1 MRTTK
6 ISITLIALAIIL
18 APAVALAQGNAKEI
32 MAKPAAEL
40 IEILKNPNSTTFEKA
55 KACQR
60 LAIVGTKDAIPALA
74 ALLPDEKLNVYART
88 ALENIPG
95 PEVDVALREAAKT
108 LKGRSLVGVI
118 DSIGQRRDAKAAE
131 LLATYLED
139 KDPAVASAA
148 VGAIGRIGV
157 RDATQGVWEAI
168 HNDTPIKMAAA
179 DALLNWI
186 ELFAANVEKQAEKEN
201 DWRQMEEV
209 VYLYAVVAGVNLD
222 YLHDH
227 PKYIKVAGLRGMF
240 SIMPKCKRV
249 SYLGTAVRELLIQVR
264 SPDVEYFNV
273 GLEIARWFPGVKM
286 TDALVGE
293 LEKLPA
299 ERRALL
305 LQAIADRKDRPPLDV
320 IVRESKIESEA
331 VRKAAVYALT
341 QRADADAANVLIDIA
356 LGEGAVAVAAKDGLI
371 KIPGKGIDATIIE
384 KYASANGHTKAVLLD
399 LFGDRGRTTALPTVR
414 KALDDSEQPVRLAA
428 LNAAAKLI
436 DVADLDLLIGRMLA
450 SDKPKEETTAAR
462 SALDIAVLRMGDR
475 DATAARLAA
484 HIDSAKAEQQS
495 LLFDLLRKVSGKKAL
510 EEVVARTKSKDSAQK
525 NYATRVL
532 GQWVNADA
540 GPALLDIA
548 KNDSEKKYQI
558 RALRGYI
565 RIARQLQIPWWK
577 KSDAPAVKLKM
588 YDEAMAVAQRVN
600 EKLLALD
607 ILTRIPSAE
616 TLNRAVACLDDPALK
631 EKAASTA
638 VSIAGKEIGRN
649 PKAVAKAMRKVIDA
663 KPEAKTADTARQLL
677 ERAGG

>member
-1 MRTTK
+1 MRTTRRFLTA
-6 ISITLIALAIIL
+6 ISLAIIL

-60 LAIVGTKDAIPALA
+60 LAIVGTKDAIPALV

-95 PEVDVALREAAKT
+95 PESLAALREATKT
-108 LKGRSLVGVI
+108 LRGRPLVGVI
-118 DSIGQRRDAKAAE
+118 DSIGQLRDAEAIEILVAFIK
-131 LLATYLED
+131 D
-139 KDPAVASAA
+139 KDLNVASTAA
-148 VGAIGRIGV
+148 NALGKIGTPATGMILMRLADQKSQISNCIADACLANAGRLAINGDEPLII
-157 RDATQGVWEAI
+157 ALSFAI
-168 HNDTPIKMAAA
+168 LCEKEKPKSGEIIFDKTIYPKHIRAAA
-179 DALLNWI
+179 
-186 ELFAANVEKQAEKEN
+186 
-201 DWRQMEEV
+201 
-209 VYLYAVVAGVNLD
+209 
-222 YLHDH
+222 LH
-227 PKYIKVAGLRGMF
+227 GMF
-240 SIMPKCKRV
+240 RLFGGFGLPGHI
-249 SYLGTAVRELLIQVR
+249 REQIHSSDKVF
-264 SPDVEYFNV
+264 FNV
-273 GLEIARWFPGVKM
+273 GLTIARELRELKGDKY
-286 TDALVGE
+286 TELLVGE
-293 LEKLPA
+293 LDKLPA

-305 LQAIADRKDRPPLDV
+305 LLAIADRKDRPALDV
-320 IVRESKIESEA
+320 IVKESKNESEA

-371 KIPGKGIDATIIE
+371 KIPGKGIDATIVE
-384 KYASANGHTKAVLLD
+384 KYASADGHTKAVLLD
-399 LFGDRGRTTALPTVR
+399 LFGDRGITTALPTVR

-450 SDKPKEETTAAR
+450 SDKSKEETTAAR

-484 HIDSAKAEQQS
+484 HIDAAPAEQQS
-495 LLFDLLRKVSGKKAL
+495 YLFDLLRKVSGKKAL
-510 EEVVARTKSKDSAQK
+510 KEVVARTKSKDPAQK
-525 NYATRVL
+525 NSATRVL
-532 GQWVNADA
+532 GEWVNADA
-540 GPALLDIA
+540 GPVLLDIA
-548 KNDSEKKYQI
+548 KNDPEKKYQI

-588 YDEAMAVAQRVN
+588 YDEAMAVAQRAN

-607 ILTRIPSAE
+607 ILTRIPSTE
-616 TLNRAVACLDDPALK
+616 TLNRAVACLDDSALK

-638 VSIAGKEIGRN
+638 VRIADKVIGRN
-649 PKAVAKAMRKVIDA
+649 PKAVAEAMRKVIDA
-663 KPEAKTADTARQLL
+663 KPEGKTADQAQQLL